1 MNLLLS
7 SITSYFRKSFCLTLM
22 SLLFIVPVFGQQVQ
36 LKGKVSTANQEPVA
50 YATVSI
56 LQKSDSTLVKVSI
69 TDGDGKFSFAEIK
82 AGEYLLRVTS
92 VGYKEY
98 IQEIKQ
104 NTDFQIAMEE
114 DSQVLSEI
122 QVTARKP
129 IIEILADKTVF
140 NVEGTL
146 SASGITGFDL
156 LRKAPGVVIDNNE
169 NLIVEGKGG
178 VQIYIDGKPSPLTG
192 QDLANYLK
200 TLQSS
205 DVEAI
210 EIITQPSSKY
220 DAAGTAG
227 IVNIRLKKNKNFGTN
242 GTLTAGYAI
251 GRFSKYNTGIS
262 LNNRNKKVNLYSNYS
277 NQLSENYDFINLYRV
292 QSNTIFDA
300 QSSSISNDQSHNAKV
315 GLDFY
320 ASSKS
325 TFGLILNG
333 NLNNSSSFN
342 DSRTPIISQSTLET
356 QQVLVAQSNSET
368 DSYNFSGNLNYR
380 FADTLGHSLNIDL
393 DYGRYNNDR
402 SNLQPNYYYN
412 GSETTIQDEFIYFMI
427 TPVDIQIMSLKLD
440 YEQSF
445 LGGKLGVGFKSS
457 LVDTD
462 NTFEFYDV
470 IDNDNILN
478 DTRSNNFRY
487 KENVNAAYF
496 NFNKKWKKMNV
507 QFGLRAEHTNSDGKL
522 NSLQQ
527 NENER
532 VKRNYLNLFPSG
544 GLTYTLNPQNSL
556 ALTYSKRIER
566 PNYRSLNPFE
576 VQIDELSFSRGNPF
590 LQPQYTDN
598 IKISHTFKYVLNT
611 SLSYSKI
618 SNFTAQVT
626 DAEGE
631 NRSVIQAQNIANQE
645 VINLGI
651 SCPFDATKWWSVFL
665 SLNASRSSFEAKD
678 ERYVAITQNNLSFYG
693 QNNFTLPKGFQ
704 FEISGWYSSPSVWG
718 GTYQTKSLGSLDI
731 ALQKKFLEDKLSIR
745 LAVSDILFTSP
756 WRGETRFA
764 NVYIRGN
771 GGWESRQFRVN
782 LSYLFGNNK
791 MKSARNRNTGI
802 EDENKRT
809 E

>member
-1 MNLLLS
+1 MNLLLP

>member
-1 MNLLLS
+1 
-7 SITSYFRKSFCLTLM
+7 M

-277 NQLSENYDFINLYRV
+277 NQLSENYGFINLYRV

-300 QSSSISNDQSHNAKV
+300 QSSSISNYQSHNAKV

>member
-1 MNLLLS
+1 
-7 SITSYFRKSFCLTLM
+7 
-22 SLLFIVPVFGQQVQ
+22 
-36 LKGKVSTANQEPVA
+36 
-50 YATVSI
+50 
-56 LQKSDSTLVKVSI
+56 
-69 TDGDGKFSFAEIK
+69 
-82 AGEYLLRVTS
+82 
-92 VGYKEY
+92 
-98 IQEIKQ
+98 
-104 NTDFQIAMEE
+104 
-114 DSQVLSEI
+114 
-122 QVTARKP
+122 
-129 IIEILADKTVF
+129 
-140 NVEGTL
+140 
-146 SASGITGFDL
+146 
-156 LRKAPGVVIDNNE
+156 
-169 NLIVEGKGG
+169 
-178 VQIYIDGKPSPLTG
+178 
-192 QDLANYLK
+192 
-200 TLQSS
+200 
-205 DVEAI
+205 
-210 EIITQPSSKY
+210 
-220 DAAGTAG
+220 
-227 IVNIRLKKNKNFGTN
+227 
-242 GTLTAGYAI
+242 
-251 GRFSKYNTGIS
+251 
-262 LNNRNKKVNLYSNYS
+262 
-277 NQLSENYDFINLYRV
+277 
-292 QSNTIFDA
+292 
-300 QSSSISNDQSHNAKV
+300 
-315 GLDFY
+315 
-320 ASSKS
+320 
-325 TFGLILNG
+325 
-333 NLNNSSSFN
+333 
-342 DSRTPIISQSTLET
+342 
-356 QQVLVAQSNSET
+356 
-368 DSYNFSGNLNYR
+368 
-380 FADTLGHSLNIDL
+380 
-393 DYGRYNNDR
+393 
-402 SNLQPNYYYN
+402 
-412 GSETTIQDEFIYFMI
+412 MI

>member
-1 MNLLLS
+1 
-7 SITSYFRKSFCLTLM
+7 M

-36 LKGKVSTANQEPVA
+36 LKGKVSTANHEPVA

-104 NTDFQIAMEE
+104 NTDFQIVMEE

-122 QVTARKP
+122 QVTAKKP

-251 GRFSKYNTGIS
+251 GRFSKYNIGIS

-440 YEQSF
+440 YEQNF

-598 IKISHTFKYVLNT
+598 IKLSHTFKYVLNT

-802 EDENKRT
+802 EDENKRI

>member
-1 MNLLLS
+1 MNLLLP

-104 NTDFQIAMEE
+104 NTDFQIVMEE

-122 QVTARKP
+122 QVTAKKP
-129 IIEILADKTVF
+129 IVEILADKTVF

-440 YEQSF
+440 YEQNF

-598 IKISHTFKYVLNT
+598 IKLSHTFKYVLNT

-802 EDENKRT
+802 EDENKRI

>member
-1 MNLLLS
+1 MNLLLP

-556 ALTYSKRIER
+556 ALTYSKRIGR